1 MPGKMSRLHR
11 FLWQCIV
18 CVTEANSNHNHAKEI
33 SMKQKHTK
41 IVLVVALI
49 LMLSIPAI
57 AANNVIKWKVQ
68 GFVPAGMLFHDTLV
82 RLADEVKR
90 VTSGRLV
97 WEIHPAGSLVP
108 PFEGLNAVSHGV
120 YQANFGYSAMWVG
133 KIPASPLFTSIPGGF
148 NVVDMQLWLEEFGG
162 KELYQEMYD
171 KYGFNVKVFPAAPI
185 TMEDFMWAKKPL
197 RTLEDFKGL
206 KMRMMPLMG
215 DVLAKHGFSVIF
227 VPGGEIMPNLQRG
240 VLDAAEYSVPAFTK
254 DLGIWEVCKYVIT
267 PGVHQPTSGVELIV
281 NKKAWESLP
290 EDLKPM
296 VEAAIGTM
304 RLKNWLYMEK
314 QNLDAI
320 KFFKEKGITEVQ
332 MAPETIQTFNQWARE
347 YLDELAAKDEFF
359 KKVWDSQKAFGA
371 SWYPYDESHH
381 LTH

>member
-1 MPGKMSRLHR
+1 MKGKFVTVLLMFIFLLSFPPGT
-11 FLWQCIV
+11 F
-18 CVTEANSNHNHAKEI
+18 AKSE
-33 SMKQKHTK
+33 
-41 IVLVVALI
+41 
-49 LMLSIPAI
+49 
-57 AANNVIKWKVQ
+57 VIKWKVQ

-90 VTSGRLV
+90 VTNGKLV
-97 WEIHPAGSLVP
+97 WEIFPAGALVP

-120 YQANFGYSAMWVG
+120 YQANYGYSAMWVG

-148 NVVDMQLWLEEFGG
+148 NVVDMQMWLEEGGG

-171 KYGFNVKVFPAAPI
+171 RYGFNVKVFPTAPI

-197 RTLEDFKGL
+197 RKLEDFKGV

-215 DVLAKHGFSVIF
+215 DILASHGLSVIF

-267 PGVHQPTSGVELIV
+267 PGVHQPTSGVELLI
-281 NKKAWESLP
+281 NKDAYNSLP
-290 EDLKPM
+290 DDIKPALD
-296 VEAAIGTM
+296 AAIGSM

-314 QNLDAI
+314 QNLEAV
-320 KFFKEKGITEVQ
+320 KFFKENGVQEVQ
-332 MAPETIQTFNQWARE
+332 MDPETIATFIEWSNE
-347 YLDELAAKDEFF
+347 YLDKQAEKDEFF
-359 KKVWDSQKAFGA
+359 KEVWGSQKTFGKL
-371 SWYPYDESHH
+371 WYPYDASHR